1 METDN
6 NAWQGTLSIQA
17 SMNNYLRC
25 KKCDMH
31 DRVPKHVIE
40 CAEKRVPRFIIL
52 EALVFKEHFS
62 LYVAIQLIYI

>member
-1 METDN
+1 MEKDN
-6 NAWQGTLSIQA
+6 NAWQGTLSVQA

-31 DRVPKHVIE
+31 DRVRKHVIE
-40 CAEKRVPRFIIL
+40 YTEKHVPRFIIL